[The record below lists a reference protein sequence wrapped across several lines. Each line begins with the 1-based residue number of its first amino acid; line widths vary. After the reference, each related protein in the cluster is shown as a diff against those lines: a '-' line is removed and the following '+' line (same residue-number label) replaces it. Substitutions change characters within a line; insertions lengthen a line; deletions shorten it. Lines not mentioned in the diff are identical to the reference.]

1 VTGLPTLALGAAL
14 GVVAIAVLALLA
26 VGIALGLKRLL
37 KGDAPAETG
46 GGQPKLTLSAAV
58 SAAAAEVRDLARGR
72 DNADAVPWILA
83 VGAADQEMQSLLPAH
98 AAAAAET
105 RSIGWLDHARIAR
118 EGTLSFHRGGVVL
131 TFDDGLVAN
140 SPWARKLG
148 GLLSAVER
156 ARGERPIDALAVVVP
171 AGLLSALADPQSPA
185 ALDAIAERGQRLYDI
200 ITKVQKHTGWRVPI
214 HVLISG
220 CDDAVPGFAEWL
232 AAYQVEDGVTG
243 RSETPVLGWAPPDG
257 IDAAYRA
264 SWVETAFRSMARALT
279 AQQFTLMM
287 RPAQPGTE
295 TSIFLLPQRLEM
307 LRAGVATLFERMLQ
321 ASAYHEAFMFRG
333 LYLTD
338 GGNPAPQVA
347 AGSVEAD
354 LTTGPAKTK
363 PGAEAPGAASSG
375 EPPAATADASAA
387 ADLSTLRL
395 GPMAANAGGHDATAA
410 GARPAPPRP
419 IAHRVFDTRIFV
431 EAGLA
436 QPASG
441 EMTRRHRGL
450 RWAQAGFAATAL
462 AAILG
467 VWGLQH
473 FLDRHLEPIDRL
485 LSTISTDVRHA
496 ETSSPQT
503 IQAGQSVAGD
513 CEAQRRD
520 ARETLMVATAEPAVL
535 GQSEELLGLM
545 ARIRSNGV
553 STPWA
558 PSSALDPLNDDVEEA
573 VGIGYRIT
581 ICRALLY
588 KMGTREGI
596 NALLAPYALSIPADE
611 SWLNIVANAAKFD
624 RHYNHLNQLREP
636 GQSNREKVATFRD
649 VAAFAFGIAVPA
661 TFNVDYQIYG
671 RGVAE
676 SSAPRFED
684 AEVRRLFQN
693 ALDERFKA
701 ALQARYS
708 CRPLARAVARIV
720 DAFQVD
726 ASILGPDNPA
736 GPGGV
741 CADAMPPARQPRGV
755 SGDSPAPEAVL
766 RQFLA
771 DYQTISARG
780 AIPGAY
786 GWIYNPQ
793 VDDKGPAAQLP
804 ALEKLTLVST
814 AFIRELGRQ
823 SDTYRQDASQ
833 ALSTAT
839 VSGTPVLA
847 EVDGL
852 PQPSP
857 GMTATRAYVQQL
869 LAQPFMAQS
878 PALAGSDLPDGPIA
892 WNLQRLQAAE
902 RAVESFL
909 RFSFASPVDV
919 PAPAQELARAA
930 AIDHLSAYVDAELA
944 AAAMPLGSVAEPDQ
958 AETAAL
964 ALALPSLTRL
974 RDLLRQS
981 RAPSAA
987 GLADQL
993 DATVSRRAE
1002 TLLRAAEQRLDR
1014 RAVYALDGNALQ
1026 SWTGSDGLAPRAFGV
1041 ATAED
1046 LKAELAER
1054 QATVSAIVEA
1064 ASPLA
1069 NYLRDPGALMESA
1082 DGAAR
1087 AARLDRLRATLQAHE
1102 ANRPGNALSRLEQ
1115 FIAVDLD
1122 QMRLPSCR
1130 LRDPVGATRD
1140 YFSDQIR
1147 MIRQRALAL
1156 CAGGMEA
1163 RYAAMARRFNQDLA
1177 QQFPF
1182 AGPAAPAA
1190 DPDRVRDFFL
1200 TYGDDLPALKEAL
1213 AADGLRPYGAGGRA
1227 AADFVDD
1234 LIETQRALAPMFSA
1248 GRAGAPLAYR
1258 VDVEFFSDP
1267 GPGQSQVIEAAV
1279 GPPAARAVS
1288 SAPDPGFTWTNGQP
1302 ISVLLRWAANAP
1314 SQPRSDRAGGGFT
1327 VDGAT
1332 AQLRVD
1338 GDWALLRL
1346 IRRAEPRPAEIA
1358 TTTRRGGLPI
1368 AFSVPLSPNL
1378 QKPAIGGDPRDLN
1391 EARVFLRLTLK
1402 SAAAAGPAG
1411 PPAKISLPPFPTMAP
1426 DLRRTAAQYPRQD
1439 QGGS

>member
-1 VTGLPTLALGAAL
+1 MTGLPTLALGAAL

-37 KGDAPAETG
+37 KGDAPAETAD
-46 GGQPKLTLSAAV
+46 GQPKLALSAAV

-72 DNADAVPWILA
+72 DSAEAVPWILA
-83 VGAADQEMQSLLPAH
+83 VGAADPEMQPLLPAH
-98 AAAAAET
+98 AAAAAEMRT
-105 RSIGWLDHARIAR
+105 IGWLDHARIAQ

-156 ARGERPIDALAVVVP
+156 ARGARPIDALAVIVP
-171 AGLLSALADPQSPA
+171 AGLLTALADPQSPA
-185 ALDAIAERGQRLYDI
+185 AVDAVAERGQRLYDI
-200 ITKVQKHTGWRVPI
+200 ITKVQKHTGWRLPI
-214 HVLISG
+214 HVLVSG
-220 CDDAVPGFAEWL
+220 CDDAVPGFADWL
-232 AAYQVEDGVTG
+232 AACQVEDGVTG
-243 RSETPVLGWAPPDG
+243 QIETPVLGWAPPDG

-264 SWVETAFRSMARALT
+264 SWVETAFRSMTRALT

-307 LRAGVATLFERMLQ
+307 LRAGVAALFERMLQ
-321 ASAYHEAFMFRG
+321 PSAYHEAFMFRG
-333 LYLTD
+333 LYLTN
-338 GGNPAPQVA
+338 GGDPAPQVA
-347 AGSVEAD
+347 AESVAAH
-354 LTTGPAKTK
+354 LNAGPAETR
-363 PGAEAPGAASSG
+363 PGAEAPGPTASG
-375 EPPAATADASAA
+375 ETPAATADAGAD

-395 GPMAANAGGHDATAA
+395 GAMTAGAGGHHAA
-410 GARPAPPRP
+410 ERPRPAARAP
-419 IAHRVFDTRIFV
+419 IAHRVFDTRIFM

-462 AAILG
+462 AAVLG

-473 FLDRHLEPIDRL
+473 FLDHHLEPIDRL

-535 GQSEELLGLM
+535 AQSEELLGLM

-624 RHYNHLNQLREP
+624 RHYNHLNELREP

-649 VAAFAFGIAVPA
+649 VAAFAFGISVPA

-701 ALQARYS
+701 ALQARYT

-720 DAFQVD
+720 DAFRVD
-726 ASILGPDNPA
+726 ASILGANNPA
-736 GPGGV
+736 TPGGACV
-741 CADAMPPARQPRGV
+741 DAIPAGRPSLDVGE
-755 SGDSPAPEAVL
+755 DSPGPEAVL

-793 VDDKGPAAQLP
+793 VDEKGPAAQLP

-839 VSGTPVLA
+839 VAGTPVLA
-847 EVDGL
+847 QVDGL

-869 LAQPFMAQS
+869 LAQPFMAQP
-878 PALAGSDLPDGPIA
+878 PALAGADLPDGPIA

-902 RAVESFL
+902 RAIESFL

-930 AIDHLSAYVDAELA
+930 AIEHLSAYVDAELA

-958 AETAAL
+958 AETTAL

-981 RAPSAA
+981 RAPAA
-987 GLADQL
+987 ADLADEL

-1054 QATVSAIVEA
+1054 QAIVSAIVEA

-1069 NYLRDPGALMESA
+1069 SYLRDPGALMESA

-1087 AARLDRLRATLQAHE
+1087 ASRLDRLRATLQAHE

-1130 LRDPVGATRD
+1130 LRDPVGTTRD

-1147 MIRQRALAL
+1147 TIRQRALAL

-1213 AADGLRPYGAGGRA
+1213 AADGLRPHGAAGRA

-1234 LIETQRALAPMFSA
+1234 LIETQHALAPMFSA

-1267 GPGQSQVIEAAV
+1267 GPGQSQVIEAAI

-1288 SAPDPGFTWTNGQP
+1288 GAADPGFTWTNGQP

-1327 VDGAT
+1327 AEGAT

-1346 IRRAEPRPAEIA
+1346 IRRAEPRPSEIA

-1368 AFSVPLSPNL
+1368 AFSVPLIPNL